1 MYQLAT
7 EETYQDG
14 QAIFEEGSSGDW
26 IYVVQSGE
34 VEISKIIRGQKV
46 VIEVLKEGEIFGEL
60 GFISKQVRSATAR
73 AIGPTSIGIIDR
85 EFLDMEFNK
94 LSSGF
99 QKILTSLALRLKKA
113 SQNANL
119 GRKEQRVAKA
129 LSLTFKTKESL
140 ISAYT
145 DNISSGG
152 LFIKTPKPLQKGE
165 LLSIKL
171 QIPGDAEP
179 IKIEAVVAWCRTA
192 GESDKTAPGMGIQFL
207 KVDDSDRKRL
217 LACIADEAVIV

>member
-1 MYQLAT
+1 MFQIAS

-14 QAIFEEGSSGDW
+14 QIIFEEGSSGDW

-34 VEISKIIRGQKV
+34 VEISKKIRGQKA
-46 VIEVLKEGEIFGEL
+46 VIEILKEGEIFGEL
-60 GFISKQVRSATAR
+60 GFISRQVRSATAR
-73 AIGPTSIGIIDR
+73 AVGPTSIGIIDR

-140 ISAYT
+140 VNAYT
-145 DNISSGG
+145 ENISCGG
-152 LFIKTPKPLQKGE
+152 LFIKTPKPLPKGE
-165 LLSIKL
+165 ALAIKL
-171 QIPGDAEP
+171 QIPGEAEP
-179 IKIEAVVAWCRTA
+179 IKVEAVVAWSRADA
-192 GESDKTAPGMGIQFL
+192 GSAENPPGMGIQFIQ
-207 KVDDSDRKRL
+207 VSDSDRQRL
-217 LACIADEAVIV
+217 LSCIKQ